1 MTASDVSE
9 TLELAMTASGC
20 LDVPLRQRPRLL
32 SDNGPGFIS
41 DAFAQ
46 WLAQHGIQQVRGAPT
61 HPQTQGKIERWHQTM
76 TNRIGLVAYLC
87 RSDFSFGLPGDRLPG
102 GFSLPMLNA

>member
-9 TLELAMTASGC
+9 TLALAITASGC
-20 LDVPLRQRPRLL
+20 RNMALRQRPRFL

-46 WLAQHGIQQVRGAPT
+46 WLAQ
-61 HPQTQGKIERWHQTM
+61 QGSGSR
-76 TNRIGLVAYLC
+76 
-87 RSDFSFGLPGDRLPG
+87 
-102 GFSLPMLNA
+102 